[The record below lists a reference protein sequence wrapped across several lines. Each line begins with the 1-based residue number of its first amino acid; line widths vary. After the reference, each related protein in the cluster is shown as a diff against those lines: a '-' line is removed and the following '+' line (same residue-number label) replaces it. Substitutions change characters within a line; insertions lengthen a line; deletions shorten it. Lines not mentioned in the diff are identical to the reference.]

1 MISYTAL
8 TDIAA
13 MDFQQMR
20 VLEAPGGTRASDEAI
35 TFFVVKLN
43 EFFKQFQD
51 HPTSQELTLFQ
62 QYMNQIV
69 ESINKSELQYYK
81 SKYTAEGI
89 EEAQAQSMAEM
100 NQVGHF
106 KDIPKRM
113 QYWAASSELGG
124 AIRNPKEHN
133 AAQKKISEWYNMILQ
148 MPSPLFF
155 QNENVNVNVQQQPTQ
170 YNNFDNSFS

>member
-8 TDIAA
+8 TAIAE

-20 VLEAPGGTRASDEAI
+20 VLEAPGGKRASDEAI
-35 TFFVVKLN
+35 TYFVMKLN

-62 QYMNQIV
+62 QHMKQIV

-81 SKYTAEGI
+81 SKYTNEGFQ
-89 EEAQAQSMAEM
+89 AADAQSMAEA

-113 QYWAASSELGG
+113 QYWAASSEFGG

-133 AAQKKISEWYNMILQ
+133 AAQRKISEWHNMILK

-155 QNENVNVNVQQQPTQ
+155 QNENVNVQQQPTQ